1 MAKPKQQKPQFDIS
15 DLLRLLKD
23 PKVSAA
29 TNAAQGKLTSS
40 DVMGLV
46 GGGQSK
52 AAPYSNV
59 LANATNQKVKNDFD
73 TVKFLADFYLPISEG
88 QRLSQGKS
96 EKLDPL
102 WASLAFVPFGKA
114 AKKVKGA
121 DRGIKDMI
129 NALGGSKALRNQAS
143 GSFSGSTDTQ
153 YSPFDLLLMQLAGG

>member
-1 MAKPKQQKPQFDIS
+1 MVGKKPQFDIS
-15 DLLRLLKD
+15 DLLKLLKD

-52 AAPYSNV
+52 AAPYSDV
-59 LANATNQKVKNDFD
+59 LAKAANQKVKNDFD
-73 TVKFLADFYLPISEG
+73 TAKFLADFYFPVYEA
-88 QRLSQGKS
+88 QRLVQGKS
-96 EKLDPL
+96 EKMDPL
-102 WASLAFVPFGKA
+102 WASMSIFPFGKVGKNLKNID
-114 AKKVKGA
+114 KKTKMMLDVLGA
-121 DRGIKDMI
+121 
-129 NALGGSKALRNQAS
+129 SKPLRSQTA